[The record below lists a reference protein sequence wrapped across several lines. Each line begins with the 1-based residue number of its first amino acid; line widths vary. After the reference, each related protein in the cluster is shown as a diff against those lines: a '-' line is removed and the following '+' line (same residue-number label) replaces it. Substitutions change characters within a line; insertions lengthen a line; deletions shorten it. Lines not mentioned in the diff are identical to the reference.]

1 MSAVQRL
8 GWGWGSKRHQWL
20 HRHCWWF
27 WKCYVSHLVVGTR
40 LQWVM
45 VWLEGKEA
53 EEVWTTILRNSVEKS
68 WLGDYHAWMGDY
80 HAWIG
85 LDIRGLRRARAWCL
99 ITHKQVYRSG
109 SRYCPIDT
117 DSLGRFRGC
126 RFAGWRPFLTG
137 EWGWHVVLSFSDWG
151 EQPVGKIVHLH
162 CRGMILFL
170 NIILKTTVR
179 KNNHTL
185 GYCGIVKLL

>member
-1 MSAVQRL
+1 MILKVLCQPF
-8 GWGWGSKRHQWL
+8 GCGNQITVGDGVIGGQGS
-20 HRHCWWF
+20 
-27 WKCYVSHLVVGTR
+27 G
-40 LQWVM
+40 
-45 VWLEGKEA
+45 G
-53 EEVWTTILRNSVEKS
+53 SV
-68 WLGDYHAWMGDY
+68 DYHSEKFCGKIRGWLGDY